1 LLPFTKLVPFTVIFG
16 VPLITVLVE
25 LLTMAFA
32 EPLIGALV
40 ELLTVPFGEPLT
52 VPDLA
57 RPPPLVLLNSVVGT
71 IFVAWP
77 LVPYFAR
84 NFGVLLTKNFSF
96 FDAPYLGSFTLEIDA
111 EKLRS
116 GTIIAMSMTNQKPR
130 GGTTAF
136 RWQSSSPA
144 TRTGPTQSTRRRAQ
158 NHGWCT
164 RRRQAEHGR
173 RHGGGADRR
182 QGIET
187 SV

>member
-1 LLPFTKLVPFTVIFG
+1 MLPFTKLVPFTVIFG

-116 GTIIAMSMTNQKPR
+116 GTIIAMSMTNQKPSR
-130 GGTTAF
+130 F
-136 RWQSSSPA
+136 EPL
-144 TRTGPTQSTRRRAQ
+144 
-158 NHGWCT
+158 
-164 RRRQAEHGR
+164 
-173 RHGGGADRR
+173 GGGNGGRTMKFHGEVESGRSWNWRLGDLRFPAR
-182 QGIET
+182 
-187 SV
+187 